1 MEMDL
6 KTISLA
12 LDQIA
17 EEKGISSKQLVEIL
31 ESAIATA
38 YKKEYGQKG
47 QIIKAQLD
55 LKTGGIKFFQ
65 VKNVVDDSMLLTDE
79 ELEEIREKKTKGEE
93 IEDLEKVRFNPERHI
108 MIDEAKKENPKIKV
122 GEELVIPLEPRED
135 YGRIAAQAAKQVIIQ
150 KIKESE
156 KELLFS
162 EFKGKEGEVLSG
174 IVQRIEPRKIYIDI
188 GRTVGILHQEEQV
201 RGEVYRPG
209 QRLKVYIMNVE
220 QTQRGPVIFLSR
232 SFPKLVS
239 KLFEIEVPEISNGI
253 VEIKS
258 IARDAGLRTKIA
270 VHSNDEDIDPIGACV
285 GPRGSRVLA
294 VMNELGGEKID
305 IVQWDEDPKKFIGN
319 ALSPE
324 KSLDI
329 EIVEKNKAVV
339 SVPEDQLSLA
349 IGRDGQNVR
358 LAVRLTGWK
367 LDVKS
372 AETEKI
378 EGEGEE
384 TEDQEEVLEKIEKT
398 DDSQKEEKPVEQK
411 KRKTKSA
418 K

>member
-1 MEMDL
+1 MDL

-17 EEKGISSKQLVEIL
+17 EEKGVSTKQLIEIL

-93 IEDLEKVRFNPERHI
+93 IEGLEKVRFNPERHV
-108 MIDEAKKENPKIKV
+108 MLDEAIKENSKIKV
-122 GEELVIPLEPRED
+122 GEELIIPLEPRED

-156 KELLFS
+156 KEIIFN
-162 EFKGKEGEVLSG
+162 EFKGKEGEVVSG
-174 IVQRIEPRKIYIDI
+174 IVQRIELRKIYIDI
-188 GRTVGILHQEEQV
+188 GRTIGILHQEEQV

-209 QRLKVYIMNVE
+209 QRLKVYIMSVE

-270 VHSNDEDIDPIGACV
+270 VHSKDDDVDAIGACV

-305 IVQWDEDPKKFIGN
+305 IIKWDEDPKKFIAN
-319 ALSPE
+319 ALAPV
-324 KSLDI
+324 KSLGI
-329 EIVEKNKAVV
+329 EIVEKNKAIV

-372 AETEKI
+372 AEG
-378 EGEGEE
+378 GEIGESDGGEE
-384 TEDQEEVLEKIEKT
+384 SLNQEEEQKNSEKV
-398 DDSQKEEKPVEQK
+398 DDSEAEKKPEKKTRKKKE
-411 KRKTKSA
+411 
-418 K
+418 